1 MVFDQSELKQLLTY
15 LGGIAT
21 AGGAFGTWYLRFRQG
36 NTSRQKNQL
45 DHHTKT
51 LGQTVQLQTVELEY
65 ITKARQGLDGQH
77 EKHLGLY
84 EQELIR
90 LRETN
95 SKLEERS
102 EVLQQRVITLESDSQ
117 SYQPVIRHLQD
128 KVQQLK
134 EEINNP
140 RALDQELKRY
150 QEVNSMLK
158 QKAEF
163 LQQQLNALEAKSYE
177 HKANSQRTIRHLQ
190 AEIRQL
196 RTNQ

>member
-1 MVFDQSELKQLLTY
+1 MVFDQVELKQLLTY
-15 LGGIAT
+15 LGGFAT

-51 LGQTVQLQTVELEY
+51 LEQTVQLKTVELEY
-65 ITKARQGLDGQH
+65 ITKARQGLDGQY

-95 SKLEERS
+95 SKLEERF
-102 EVLQQRVITLESDSQ
+102 EVLQQRVITLESDAQ

-140 RALDQELKRY
+140 RALDPELKRY
-150 QEVNSMLK
+150 RETNSRLK
-158 QKAEF
+158 QKNEF
-163 LQQQLNALEAKSYE
+163 LQQQLNALETESYLSMRSDDP
-177 HKANSQRTIRHLQ
+177 ANHSSLTS
-190 AEIRQL
+190 E
-196 RTNQ
+196 N